1 MRQNEKGFIIVNLA
15 VVIAIAAIITLGAGM
30 TTVQIIKGSQRTND
44 WATVVRQAQNVGYWV
59 SEDAL
64 MAQTITI
71 GDDPETANVE
81 FIILSWK
88 DWETG
93 DVHDIRYVWFDSV
106 DSLKKLK
113 RTQVTKDRDGVEIEN
128 KTTLVAD
135 NIYTANLTWQDGMWR
150 LSVEARSGEKRITR
164 EYEISQRREDA

>member
-44 WATVVRQAQNVGYWV
+44 WTAAIRQAQNVGYWV

-71 GDDPETANVE
+71 GDDPETVNVE